1 MITGVERSSA
11 RTARGKR
18 KEGVEREAMRDLER

>member
-11 RTARGKR
+11 RTARGNCE
-18 KEGVEREAMRDLER
+18 EGVEREMMDLER